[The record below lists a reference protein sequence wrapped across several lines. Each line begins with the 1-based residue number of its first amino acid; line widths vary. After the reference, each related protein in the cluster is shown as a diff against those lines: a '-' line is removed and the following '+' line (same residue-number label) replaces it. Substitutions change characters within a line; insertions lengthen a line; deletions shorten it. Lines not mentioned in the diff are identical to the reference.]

1 MSGCHTEFAAAD
13 PVELFAVNY
22 LSVIVHLVS
31 WVASKTISVQINYV
45 VYNLG
50 LNWGQESGF
59 ITERFERRVQRMS
72 VGREKDPQTSLFIDI
87 VFKTRSRS
95 YKFGRTVN
103 IFSDLMQG
111 QSMKHLMID
120 FISSITYLQIKNS
133 GSLQKSIR
141 NGDVISDSRIRDEAE
156 IKHDLHP
163 NACIR
168 LCLCLHFTPRESW
181 IQTPV
186 LPLHNL
192 LYFTYANL
200 HAQKLWKTVI
210 PGTSN
215 LVK

>member
-1 MSGCHTEFAAAD
+1 MSGCHAEFAAAD

-103 IFSDLMQG
+103 IFSDLKACPNGARTGDETLNDRLYKFYNIFTNQEERFT
-111 QSMKHLMID
+111 SKE
-120 FISSITYLQIKNS
+120 YK
-133 GSLQKSIR
+133 KWRR
-141 NGDVISDSRIRDEAE
+141 NFWF
-156 IKHDLHP
+156 P
-163 NACIR
+163 NPR
-168 LCLCLHFTPRESW
+168 LR
-181 IQTPV
+181 
-186 LPLHNL
+186 N
-192 LYFTYANL
+192 
-200 HAQKLWKTVI
+200 
-210 PGTSN
+210 
-215 LVK
+215 